1 MKIRCEP
8 SVLSMLGVAHN
19 IHRSKFR
26 IYTFFYVKRQ
36 CYAYENFLYYFGQII
51 CILLH
56 FFSALEL
63 NMCLKV
69 N

>member
-1 MKIRCEP
+1 MNRPLKI
-8 SVLSMLGVAHN
+8 LSMLGVAHN

-26 IYTFFYVKRQ
+26 ISTFFMLNDSVMHV
-36 CYAYENFLYYFGQII
+36 NFLYYFA
-51 CILLH
+51 LH